1 MVRSKAAGS
10 DHAVDM
16 WMVLQAL
23 VPGMEHAE
31 ETDLCA
37 EVSWVTSDLLES
49 FSAGAEEKAVQD
61 ALVLGSN
68 SGSRC

>member
-1 MVRSKAAGS
+1 MVRSEAAGG

-16 WMVLQAL
+16 RMVLQPL
-23 VPGMEHAE
+23 VPRMEDAE
-31 ETDLCA
+31 EADLCA

-61 ALVLGSN
+61 ALVL
-68 SGSRC
+68 

>member
-61 ALVLGSN
+61 ALVL
-68 SGSRC
+68 